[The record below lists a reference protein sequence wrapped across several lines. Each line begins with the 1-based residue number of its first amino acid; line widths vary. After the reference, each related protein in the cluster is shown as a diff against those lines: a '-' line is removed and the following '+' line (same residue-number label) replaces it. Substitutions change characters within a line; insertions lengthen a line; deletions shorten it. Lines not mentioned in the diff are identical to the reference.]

1 MGPKFKSP
9 APKNYFDMLMH
20 AYYPTAGWGSEK
32 SGACWDDSLV
42 KMASF

>member
-20 AYYPTAGWGSEK
+20 VCYPTAGWGSEK
-32 SGACWDDSLV
+32 VEHAGTTA
-42 KMASF
+42 